1 MGLFSWLGKLFGSR
15 SQPLQRVVFKS
26 PAQRSAQTSQAPGFQ
41 LEGESLSQPSPQTP
55 PALPKSAGGA
65 PQRPQQ
71 KAPRKL
77 NLDPGQFAPLTGDQ
91 LKRRSLLVGGSLF
104 RNPWFGRRDLIP
116 PVSDSRTSLI
126 DRGMVGV
133 GLLTP

>member
-26 PAQRSAQTSQAPGFQ
+26 PAQRSAPTSQAPGFQ
-41 LEGESLSQPSPQTP
+41 LEGESLSQPSSQTP
-55 PALPKSAGGA
+55 LAQPKSAGG

-77 NLDPGQFAPLTGDQ
+77 NLDPGQFAPLSGDQ
-91 LKRRSLLVGGSLF
+91 LKRRSLLVG
-104 RNPWFGRRDLIP
+104 
-116 PVSDSRTSLI
+116 
-126 DRGMVGV
+126 
-133 GLLTP
+133 

>member
-1 MGLFSWLGKLFGSR
+1 
-15 SQPLQRVVFKS
+15 
-26 PAQRSAQTSQAPGFQ
+26 
-41 LEGESLSQPSPQTP
+41 
-55 PALPKSAGGA
+55 KSAGGA

-116 PVSDSRTSLI
+116 PVSDSRTALI

-133 GLLTP
+133 GLLTPEQLVEIHEVGAQMERLNLYVTEGGSIR